1 MFNEK
6 LANAEQKILSLEKK
20 SIDESE
26 DLKIQMEERSNNY
39 LWDIQILEDEND
51 KYKNQILDLDRDLS
65 DVSSNYERDKALWKE
80 RCEFLMNQKKMAK
93 DDLKEA

>member
-1 MFNEK
+1 M
-6 LANAEQKILSLEKK
+6 
-20 SIDESE
+20 
-26 DLKIQMEERSNNY
+26 
-39 LWDIQILEDEND
+39 EDEND